1 MTRAKPPG
9 GETLL
14 EQAAR
19 VGSLAGAPQPPLA
32 ERMRPTSLDEVLGQ
46 KHLLGPGKWL
56 RRAVLADA
64 FPSLVLWG
72 PPGVGKTTI
81 ARVLAETTKRR
92 FVPFSAVLSGV
103 PELRTLLAE
112 ADENRRFRGIGTVLF
127 VDEIHRFNRA
137 QQDAFLPHVE
147 RGTVTLVGATTE
159 NPAFSVNAA
168 VLSRATV
175 ARLEPL
181 GEEELRALLERAL
194 EDEERGLGR
203 HGLRATEATLGLLA
217 KAADGDARRALGLLE
232 MVVNRALEQSTPVL
246 DEQALAGILEQATLR
261 HDKAGDAHF
270 DLLSAFIKSMRGTDP
285 DAAIYYLMRMIEAG
299 EDPNLILR
307 RMVIF
312 ASEDVG
318 NADPRALPLAIAADE
333 AFRRTG
339 LPEGLYALSQ
349 ACLFLASCPKS
360 GAVGPAF
367 AGARELIAQTGSLAV
382 PSKLRNAPTAL
393 AKSLGHGAGYVS
405 PHQDPRG
412 YSPGETYL
420 PDELVG
426 TRLYHPT
433 EHGLERA
440 IKEKLDAIF
449 AQREKTERGKAPRE
463 K

>member
-1 MTRAKPPG
+1 MTRAKPPS

-19 VGSLAGAPQPPLA
+19 VGSLAGGPKPPLA
-32 ERMRPTSLDEVLGQ
+32 ERMRPTTLDEVLGQ
-46 KHLLGPGKWL
+46 KQLLGPGKWL

-92 FVPFSAVLSGV
+92 FVPFSAVLNGV

-175 ARLEPL
+175 VRLEPL
-181 GEEELRALLERAL
+181 GEEDLRALLERAL
-194 EDEERGLGR
+194 KDEDRGFGQ
-203 HGLRATEATLGLLA
+203 HDLRATEATLALLA

-246 DEQALAGILEQATLR
+246 DEQALAGILEPATLR

-367 AGARELIAQTGSLAV
+367 HGARALIAQTGSLPV

-393 AKSLGHGAGYVS
+393 AKTLGHGAGYVS

-412 YSPGETYL
+412 YLPGETYL

-449 AQREKTERGKAPRE
+449 AQREKAPRE